1 MRNVII
7 VVAATILFMLP
18 AAGHAGYKQ
27 DFENEFLTKTW
38 AGVQLEE
45 NLCIS
50 CHASEKMKPEF
61 REITEAWQASWHAQN
76 NISCENCHGG
86 DPRDAALAM
95 SPERGFIGRPDYK
108 DVPDFCGKCHIAI
121 LANFRDSGHGKAH
134 AAGGTSPNCMTA
146 IKAGKKAPN
155 CVTCHGSHNIQK
167 ASIDIINEQLCTQ
180 CHSYERAK
188 VMKQAL
194 FQTENR
200 IEQLEKKL
208 QVLRQ
213 GGIYPETDE
222 KSLFNTQAEY
232 RALFHTVDVNLVKN
246 RTDEF
251 TAKLDQIDKNI
262 QAAYQELRFRKNF
275 SALLM
280 LSFSCMG
287 IVIFLISRR
296 ND

>member
-1 MRNVII
+1 MRN
-7 VVAATILFMLP
+7 ILIALTMLFALP
-18 AAGHAGYKQ
+18 AAAHAGYRQ

-38 AGVQLEE
+38 AGNQMEE

-50 CHASEKMKPEF
+50 CHSSDKMKPEF

-95 SPERGFIGRPDYK
+95 SPQRGFLGSPKYK
-108 DVPDFCGKCHIAI
+108 DVPEFCGKCHIAI
-121 LANFRDSGHGKAH
+121 LENFRDSGHGKAQ
-134 AAGGTSPNCMTA
+134 ASGGISPGCATA
-146 IKAGKKAPN
+146 IKAGKKAPT
-155 CVTCHGSHNIQK
+155 CTTCHGSHNIQK

-188 VMKQAL
+188 IMKQAL
-194 FQTENR
+194 FLTESR
-200 IEQLEKKL
+200 IGQLEKKL
-208 QVLRQ
+208 QELRQ
-213 GGIYPETDE
+213 EGILSDTDE
-222 KSLFNTQAEY
+222 KSLFSTQAEF

-262 QAAYQELRFRKNF
+262 QTTYQQMRFRKNF
-275 SALLM
+275 SAFLM

-287 IVIFLISRR
+287 VVIFLISRK
-296 ND
+296 NE